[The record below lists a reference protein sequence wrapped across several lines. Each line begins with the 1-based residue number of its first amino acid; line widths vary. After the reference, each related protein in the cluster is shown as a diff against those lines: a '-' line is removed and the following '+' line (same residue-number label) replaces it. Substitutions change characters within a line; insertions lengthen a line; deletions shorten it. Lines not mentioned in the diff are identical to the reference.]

1 MLLFLTLFCFQLNR
15 DYPLDVYLDQTAKNV
30 VMTVNEGDT
39 PTVTLSVYD
48 TSGGSLQ
55 SLAGYSA
62 TLVFTNSSGG
72 QTVSGSV
79 NSPSTGKVRFTFDTT
94 DTGTVGAYALSAY
107 ITNGSITHTL
117 IRGKITVLDQ
127 VSVTNSNT
135 LGSLYVYD
143 TTSLAVT
150 DLTVSGNAVISGIAW
165 PDDGT
170 VGQVL
175 TTDGAG
181 TWTFEDAAGGGGSV
195 TMSGAYDYI
204 TLSGS
209 DIVRGQV
216 DLTTD
221 VTGDLPVAEGG
232 TGGSDAATA
241 RTNLGLVIG
250 TSVQAYAATLADVAG
265 LTPTDS
271 VFIVGDGANFVT
283 ESGATART
291 SLGLGTA
298 ATSNTGDFEA
308 SGAVATHA
316 ALTSSVHGITAYMA
330 TVLDDIDAATA
341 RATLGVDAAGT
352 DNSTDVTLAGTP
364 DYITIAGQVIT
375 RGLIDLTTDVSGD
388 LPITE
393 GGTGASDAGTA
404 RTNLG
409 LAIGT
414 DVQAYDADLTT
425 LGGLSSADSNF
436 IVGSATGWVVE
447 SGATARTSLGL
458 GTAATSNTG
467 DFEASGAV
475 STHAAVT
482 SGVHGISA
490 FGATLVDD
498 ADAATAR
505 TTLGVDAAGTD
516 NSTNVSLAGTPDYI
530 TIAGQVIT
538 RGQIDLT
545 ADVTGNLPVS
555 NLNSGTSASSST
567 YWRGDGTWATPSG
580 TTVTLPKGTEFA
592 STTAAETVLSTAIA
606 GGTLGTNK
614 AIHLSLCVG
623 LYNDAGFNRT
633 FTITI
638 SYGGQTIFNAV
649 TGLGNSTGYTSAN
662 FDLTIM
668 ADASTSAQ
676 QFWGTGSVAKASLAT
691 AWLTTIGTNNYM
703 PAHIVGAL
711 TVDSTSSQNF
721 VITVQPNVS
730 SANVKT
736 RFLGGHYSIKG

>member
-15 DYPLDVYLDQTAKNV
+15 DYPLDVFLDQTAKNV

-79 NSPSTGKVRFTFDTT
+79 NNPSTGKVRFTFDTT
-94 DTGTVGAYALSAY
+94 DTGTVGAFSLSAY

-250 TSVQAYAATLADVAG
+250 TNVQAYAATLADVAG

-271 VFIVGDGANFVT
+271 VFIVGDGANFVA
-283 ESGATART
+283 ESGSTART
-291 SLGLGTA
+291 SLGLGSA

-341 RATLGVDAAGT
+341 RTTLGVDAAGT

-375 RGLIDLTTDVSGD
+375 RGLIDLTADVSGD

-393 GGTGASDAGTA
+393 GGTGASDVGTA

-425 LGGLSSADSNF
+425 LGGLDSSDSNF
-436 IVGSATGWVVE
+436 IIGSATGWVVE
-447 SGATARTSLGL
+447 SGATAR
-458 GTAATSNTG
+458 
-467 DFEASGAV
+467 AS
-475 STHAAVT
+475 
-482 SGVHGISA
+482 
-490 FGATLVDD
+490 
-498 ADAATAR
+498 
-505 TTLGVDAAGTD
+505 LGVDAAGTD
-516 NSTNVSLAGTPDYI
+516 NSTNVTLAGTPDYI

-538 RGQIDLT
+538 RGLIDLT
-545 ADVTGNLPVS
+545 IDVSGDLPVTEGGTGASDASTARTNLGLAIGSDVQAYDSDLATIAGLTPTNGYVITGNGS
-555 NLNSGTSASSST
+555 AWTSAAASGGATVVWGGSASEVASST
-567 YWRGDGTWATPSG
+567 TE
-580 TTVTLPKGTEFA
+580 TTIM
-592 STTAAETVLSTAIA
+592 TVSIP
-606 GGTLGTNK
+606 GGTLGT
-614 AIHLSLCVG
+614 ASGLGFRVG
-623 LYNDAGFNRT
+623 GSMLNITGGSVNY
-633 FTITI
+633 TITI
-638 SYGGQTIFNAV
+638 KYGATTVWSDVTALPNNPNYGGFYVEGILV
-649 TGLGNSTGYTSAN
+649 GNG
-662 FDLTIM
+662 
-668 ADASTSAQ
+668 STSAQ
-676 QFWGTGSVAKASLAT
+676 SLVGSMSMARGAAADTGQGGSTTSNNIANFTGSAT
-691 AWLTTIGTNNYM
+691 EDST
-703 PAHIVGAL
+703 GAL
-711 TVDSTSSQNF
+711 NLVVTVTMATND
-721 VITVQPNVS
+721 
-730 SANVKT
+730 ANA
-736 RFLGGHYSIKG
+736 RFQRFGYRVEY